1 MNPSDVAPPPV
12 ASPADQWASE
22 IEAQLTDDE
31 RFGLISSL
39 MVVVFGG
46 QREPRVPDEVPQ
58 CAGYVPG
65 VARLGVPPLLITDAG
80 LGVTNPGGGRVG
92 DTATALPAGL
102 ALGATFNP
110 ALAREGGA
118 LVGREARAK
127 GFNVLC
133 GGGMNLVRDPRHG
146 RNFEYLSED
155 PWLSAVLASESV
167 LGTQSEGV
175 VSMVKHFALNSHET
189 NKFWM
194 DAIIDPAAHRESDL
208 LAFEIAIER
217 AEPGAVMGA
226 YNKVNGEYCCG
237 NAPLLR
243 DVLKGAFG
251 FRGWVMSDWMA
262 VHDWTYALAGLD
274 QHSGAQLDAEEWF
287 DGPLRDAC
295 GRGDVPKER
304 IADMVRRILRS
315 MHAVGVERWDEAPA
329 VDLAAHDAAALEV
342 ARQGMVLLEND
353 GLLPLSTDVASIA
366 VIGRHADRGVL
377 AGGGSSQGI
386 PPGGIAVKVPLGG
399 DGMLSAVRTE
409 AWFPS
414 SPLHELQ
421 AALPDTTFRFDPGL
435 YPADAAEIARRC
447 DIAVVFV
454 SKLESEGY
462 DSPDLNLPLGQDA
475 LIDAVAAANPNTV
488 VVLETGNPTSMPWR
502 HQVRAVLQAWYPG
515 QSGGRAIAEVLTGAV
530 NPSGRLPITFPAST
544 DDLPRPHL
552 AGFGDPFGTPHSI
565 EYHEGAEVGY
575 RWFAAQGIRPMYP
588 FGSGRSYTTFD
599 YEDLDVHD
607 VQAGD
612 TLVASV
618 TVTNTGA
625 CAGADVVQV
634 YLELAAGE
642 TRRRLLGFERVE
654 LDAGESRRVTIAADA
669 RLAARYDL
677 EAGQWFL
684 AGGDHA
690 VFVGTDAETPVLRGA
705 ATVTERHFGR

>member
-1 MNPSDVAPPPV
+1 
-12 ASPADQWASE
+12 
-22 IEAQLTDDE
+22 
-31 RFGLISSL
+31 
-39 MVVVFGG
+39 
-46 QREPRVPDEVPQ
+46 
-58 CAGYVPG
+58 
-65 VARLGVPPLLITDAG
+65 
-80 LGVTNPGGGRVG
+80 
-92 DTATALPAGL
+92 
-102 ALGATFNP
+102 
-110 ALAREGGA
+110 
-118 LVGREARAK
+118 
-127 GFNVLC
+127 
-133 GGGMNLVRDPRHG
+133 
-146 RNFEYLSED
+146 
-155 PWLSAVLASESV
+155 
-167 LGTQSEGV
+167 
-175 VSMVKHFALNSHET
+175 
-189 NKFWM
+189 
-194 DAIIDPAAHRESDL
+194 
-208 LAFEIAIER
+208 
-217 AEPGAVMGA
+217 
-226 YNKVNGEYCCG
+226 
-237 NAPLLR
+237 
-243 DVLKGAFG
+243 
-251 FRGWVMSDWMA
+251 
-262 VHDWTYALAGLD
+262 
-274 QHSGAQLDAEEWF
+274 
-287 DGPLRDAC
+287 
-295 GRGDVPKER
+295 
-304 IADMVRRILRS
+304 
-315 MHAVGVERWDEAPA
+315 
-329 VDLAAHDAAALEV
+329 
-342 ARQGMVLLEND
+342 
-353 GLLPLSTDVASIA
+353 
-366 VIGRHADRGVL
+366 VL

-386 PPGGIAVKVPLGG
+386 PPGGVAVKVPLGG

-421 AALPDTTFRFDPGL
+421 AALPNTSFRFDPGL

-684 AGGDHA
+684 AGGDYA

>member
-1 MNPSDVAPPPV
+1 MGMTPSDVASS
-12 ASPADQWASE
+12 ATDSTADEWARQVES
-22 IEAQLTDDE
+22 QLTDDE

-46 QREPRVPDEVPQ
+46 QREPRVPADVPQ

-65 VARLGVPPLLITDAG
+65 VPRLGVPPLLITDAG

-102 ALGATFNP
+102 AIGATFNP
-110 ALAREGGA
+110 ALARQSGA
-118 LVGREARAK
+118 LIGREARSK

-167 LGTQSEGV
+167 IGTQSEGV

-189 NKFWM
+189 NKFWL
-194 DAIIDPAAHRESDL
+194 DAVIDPAAHRESDL

-226 YNKVNGEYCCG
+226 YNKVNGQYCCG
-237 NAPLLR
+237 NGPLLR

-262 VHDWTYALAGLD
+262 VHDWTYALEGLD

-287 DGPLRDAC
+287 DGPLRAAVR
-295 GRGDVPKER
+295 RGDVPADR
-304 IADMVRRILRS
+304 ISDMVRRILRS
-315 MHAVGVERWDEAPA
+315 VHAVGVDRWGEAPD
-329 VDLAAHDAAALEV
+329 VDLDAHESAALEV

-353 GLLPLSTDVASIA
+353 GVLPLADDVASIA

-399 DGMLSAVRTE
+399 DGFLSAVRTE

-414 SPLHELQ
+414 APLHELQ
-421 AALPDTTFRFDPGL
+421 AALPDTTIRFDPGIH
-435 YPADAAEIARRC
+435 PADAAEIARRC
-447 DIAVVFV
+447 DVAMVFV

-462 DSPDLNLPLGQDA
+462 DSPDLSLPLGQDA
-475 LIDAVAAANPNTV
+475 LVEAVAAANPNTV
-488 VVLETGNPTSMPWR
+488 VVLETGNPISMPWR
-502 HQVRAVLQAWYPG
+502 QQVRAILQAWYPG
-515 QSGGRAIAEVLTGAV
+515 QAGGRAIADVLTGAV

-544 DDLPRPHL
+544 DDLPRAHL
-552 AGFGDPFGTPHSI
+552 AGFGEPFGTPHSI
-565 EYHEGAEVGY
+565 EYTEGAEVGY
-575 RWFAAQGIRPMYP
+575 RWFAANGARPMYA
-588 FGSGRSYTTFD
+588 FGFGRSYTMFD
-599 YEDLDVHD
+599 HDDLEVDGGETIT
-607 VQAGD
+607 A
-612 TLVASV
+612 TA
-618 TVTNTGA
+618 TVRNTGA
-625 CAGADVVQV
+625 RTGADVVQL
-634 YLELAAGE
+634 YLESAAGE
-642 TRRRLLGFERVE
+642 DRRRLLGFERVKLE
-654 LDAGESRRVTIAADA
+654 PGEERRVTITADP
-669 RLAARYDL
+669 RLAARYDSDV
-677 EAGQWFL
+677 GRWFL
-684 AGGDHA
+684 AGGEYH
-690 VFVGTDAETPVLRGA
+690 VFVGTDAETPVLRGS
-705 ATVTERHFGR
+705 ATLTERRFGR

>member
-1 MNPSDVAPPPV
+1 MDMTPSDITRSTAEE
-12 ASPADQWASE
+12 PADRWAHE
-22 IEAQLTDDE
+22 IESQLTDDE

-46 QREPRVPDEVPQ
+46 QREPRVPDDVPQ

-65 VARLGVPPLLITDAG
+65 VPRLGVPSLLITDAG

-102 ALGATFNP
+102 ATGATFNP
-110 ALAREGGA
+110 ALARQGGA
-118 LVGREARAK
+118 LIGREARSK

-155 PWLSAVLASESV
+155 PWLSALLASESV
-167 LGTQSEGV
+167 IGTQSEGV

-189 NKFWM
+189 NKFWL
-194 DAIIDPAAHRESDL
+194 DAVIDPGAHRESDL

-226 YNKVNGEYCCG
+226 YNKVNGQYCCG
-237 NAPLLR
+237 NGPLLR

-262 VHDWTYALAGLD
+262 VHDWTYALEGLD
-274 QHSGAQLDAEEWF
+274 QHSGAQLDVEEWF
-287 DGPLRDAC
+287 DGPLRAAV
-295 GRGDVPKER
+295 GRGEVPADR
-304 IADMVRRILRS
+304 ISDMVRRILRS
-315 MHAVGVERWDEAPA
+315 LHAVGADRWGETPDI
-329 VDLAAHDAAALEV
+329 DLELHDAAALEV

-353 GLLPLSTDVASIA
+353 GVLPLADDVASIA

-386 PPGGIAVKVPLGG
+386 PPGGIAVKVPIGG
-399 DGMLSAVRTE
+399 EGFLSAVRTE

-414 SPLHELQ
+414 APLTELQ
-421 AALPDTTFRFDPGL
+421 SALPDATIRFDPGIH
-435 YPADAAEIARRC
+435 PADAAEIARRC
-447 DIAVVFV
+447 DVAVVFV

-462 DSPDLNLPLGQDA
+462 DSPDLTLPLGQDA
-475 LIDAVAAANPNTV
+475 LVDAVATANPNTV

-502 HQVRAVLQAWYPG
+502 SNVRAILQAWYPG
-515 QSGGRAIAEVLTGAV
+515 QAGGRAIADVLTGAV

-544 DDLPRPHL
+544 DDLPRPKL
-552 AGFGDPFGTPHSI
+552 AGFGEPFGTPHTI

-575 RWFAAQGIRPMYP
+575 RWFAANGVSPMYA
-588 FGSGRSYTTFD
+588 FGFGRSYTTFD
-599 YEDLDVHD
+599 HEELEVHGGETIT
-607 VQAGD
+607 AH
-612 TLVASV
+612 V
-618 TVTNTGA
+618 TVRNTGA
-625 CAGADVVQV
+625 RTGADVVQL
-634 YLELAAGE
+634 YLEHAAGAE
-642 TRRRLLGFERVE
+642 RRRLLGFERVE
-654 LDAGESRRVTIAADA
+654 LEPDEERRITITADP
-669 RLAARYDL
+669 RLVARYHYDI
-677 EAGQWFL
+677 GQWFL
-684 AGGDHA
+684 AGGEYQ
-690 VFVGTDAETPVLRGA
+690 VFVGTDAETPVLRGSA
-705 ATVTERHFGR
+705 IVTERSFGR

>member
-1 MNPSDVAPPPV
+1 
-12 ASPADQWASE
+12 
-22 IEAQLTDDE
+22 
-31 RFGLISSL
+31 
-39 MVVVFGG
+39 
-46 QREPRVPDEVPQ
+46 
-58 CAGYVPG
+58 
-65 VARLGVPPLLITDAG
+65 
-80 LGVTNPGGGRVG
+80 
-92 DTATALPAGL
+92 LPAGL

-110 ALAREGGA
+110 SLARQGGA

-167 LGTQSEGV
+167 IGTQSEGV

-189 NKFWM
+189 NKFWL
-194 DAIIDPAAHRESDL
+194 DAVIEPAAHRESDL

-274 QHSGAQLDAEEWF
+274 QHSGAQLDAEQWF
-287 DGPLRDAC
+287 DGPLREAC
-295 GRGDVPKER
+295 TRGDVPAER

-315 MHAVGVERWDEAPA
+315 MHAVGVERWDDAPA

-342 ARQGMVLLEND
+342 ARRGMVLLEND
-353 GLLPLSTDVASIA
+353 GLLPLSADVGSIA

-421 AALPDTTFRFDPGL
+421 EALPDTTFRFDPGL

-447 DIAVVFV
+447 DVAVVFV

-462 DSPDLNLPLGQDA
+462 DSPDLTLPLGQDA
-475 LIDAVAAANPNTV
+475 LVEAVAAANSNTV
-488 VVLETGNPTSMPWR
+488 VVLETGNPSSMPWR
-502 HQVRAVLQAWYPG
+502 HQVSAVLQAWYPG
-515 QSGGRAIAEVLTGAV
+515 QAGGRAIAEVLTGAV

-588 FGSGRSYTTFD
+588 FGFGRSYTTFD
-599 YEDLDVHD
+599 YEDLDV
-607 VQAGD
+607 QGGD

-625 CAGADVVQV
+625 RTGADVVQL

-654 LDAGESRRVTIAADA
+654 LDAGESRRVTIVTDA

-684 AGGDHA
+684 AGGDYS
-690 VFVGTDAETPVLRGA
+690 VFVGTDAETPVLHGT
-705 ATVTERHFGR
+705 ATVTERRFGR